1 MDPAGLSALG
11 AAPRRFIFF
20 TRRRRRQEGTEVIA
34 PETRLR
40 HGDRVLAQR
49 AEDSLVLLDL
59 EGGEYFALDEV
70 SSRIWDLCDG
80 TRDVASVVAA
90 LSSEYE
96 APLETIEE
104 DVQELLKEMV
114 DENLLVVQAP

>member
-1 MDPAGLSALG
+1 M
-11 AAPRRFIFF
+11 I
-20 TRRRRRQEGTEVIA
+20 E

-40 HGDRVLAQR
+40 HRDRVLAQR

-59 EGGEYFALDEV
+59 DGGEYFALDEV
-70 SSRIWDLCDG
+70 SGRVWDLCDG
-80 TRDVASVVAA
+80 TRDVDSVIAA

-96 APLETIEE
+96 APVETIRE
-104 DVQELLKEMV
+104 DVQELLEELV